1 MMRKILALY
10 RKEMGQYFVAPTSY
24 VAFAF
29 FFVVMGYLFS
39 TAFIGSQIVREEYV
53 YQSASFLFLFITP
66 LLSMRLVSEE
76 LRQGTDELLFTSPL
90 TVFHIVIGKY
100 LAAVTVVLMILTISL
115 IYPWILTRYGELDW
129 GLLAAAY
136 LGLFLIASAMMA
148 VGLFASSLSAHQM
161 VSGIVAFVLLLGFW
175 ILETAS
181 DAFYGL
187 SQEVLS
193 SFSMLHHLEDFEKG
207 IVDVSHIAYYLAL
220 ILLFL
225 GLAVQSLEKRRW
237 R

>member
-1 MMRKILALY
+1 LHDAL
-10 RKEMGQYFVAPTSY
+10 PISSY

-39 TAFIGSQIVREEYV
+39 TAFLGSQAVREEYV

-100 LAAVTVVLMILTISL
+100 LAAVTVVLMILAISL
-115 IYPWILTRYGELDW
+115 IYPWILTRYGDLDW

-148 VGLFASSLSAHQM
+148 VGLFASSLSSHQM
-161 VSGIVAFVLLLGFW
+161 VSGIVAFALLLGFW

-181 DAFYGL
+181 DVFYGV
-187 SQEVLS
+187 SREVLS
-193 SFSMLHHLEDFEKG
+193 SFS
-207 IVDVSHIAYYLAL
+207 
-220 ILLFL
+220 
-225 GLAVQSLEKRRW
+225 
-237 R
+237 

>member
-1 MMRKILALY
+1 MMRKVLALY
-10 RKEMGQYFVAPTSY
+10 RKEMGQYFVTPTSY

-39 TAFIGSQIVREEYV
+39 TAFLGSQVVREEYV

-100 LAAVTVVLMILTISL
+100 LAAVTVVLMILAISL
-115 IYPWILTRYGELDW
+115 IYPWILTRYGDLDW

-148 VGLFASSLSAHQM
+148 VGLFASSLSSHQM
-161 VSGIVAFVLLLGFW
+161 VSGIVAFALLLGFW

-181 DAFYGL
+181 DAFYGV

-193 SFSMLHHLEDFEKG
+193 SFSMLHHLEEFEKG
-207 IVDVSHIAYYLAL
+207 IVDVSHIVYYLAL